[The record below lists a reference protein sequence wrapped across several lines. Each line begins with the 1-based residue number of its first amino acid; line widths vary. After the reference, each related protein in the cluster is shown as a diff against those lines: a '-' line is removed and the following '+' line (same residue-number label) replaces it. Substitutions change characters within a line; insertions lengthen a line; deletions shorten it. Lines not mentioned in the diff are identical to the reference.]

1 MRPRTHTTTNHMQ
14 LRHTSTC
21 TALLLTLTLAAQTEM
36 PVLWESKLD
45 HKIEFTGTGTEE
57 RGYSYAATDKEITV
71 FDNKTGQPR
80 WTNKFKELAPKL
92 SKIDELIPFWESDC
106 LFLFDRKTGKDQI
119 AVVDMA
125 SGKLLWNTNVYQ
137 NLTEESIV
145 YVPEMDAFAITLK
158 EKLVWVMAKTGEEKW
173 STDKFKGT
181 VGQYAITGDKQLV
194 MVNFIPEGL
203 KALLSGY
210 KNQIVRIDL
219 RNGNILWENT
229 YVGRAERK
237 VITKQFLYDLD
248 VVGDKVFLRMNG
260 MQVYDLNTG
269 ANIYTAAFD
278 YTPDGLVGRPA
289 GAKSFG
295 VYHGV
300 ADPVV
305 VGDDLYV
312 LDMSSKKSQYLK
324 KYDRNSGKLLWT
336 SPEIRGGAKAIPA
349 MYVVGDKVLLQ
360 IGGNVEAQA
369 YIYRREPDGQGGWT
383 IVQEWRVW
391 RPNVKP
397 NGIQAF
403 STLDGSFVWESE
415 RFKKGI
421 TNAVVLGEQFVVC
434 SGKEL
439 YSLDVNTGAEKFVVP
454 VSKGGVGL
462 ADQIMV
468 YKNSVVVVG
477 DKGVSTFNMSTGEPI
492 AMGKY
497 KKADL
502 EAVEGDRMIL
512 KTEKADIACFD
523 LDDCTFKEFRAKTG
537 ATTTMSTD
545 GNFVYVYEKRTV
557 TKVGTR

>member
-1 MRPRTHTTTNHMQ
+1 MNMRTPLFLTTGLLALQ
-14 LRHTSTC
+14 LH
-21 TALLLTLTLAAQTEM
+21 AQSEM
-36 PVLWESKLD
+36 PVTWENKLD

-71 FDNKTGQPR
+71 FDNNTGKPR

-92 SKIDELIPFWESDC
+92 GKIDELIPFWESDC
-106 LFLFDRKTGKDQI
+106 LFIFERKLGKDQI
-119 AVVDMA
+119 AVIDMA

-137 NLTEESIV
+137 NLTDESIV

-158 EKLVWVMAKTGEEKW
+158 DKMVWVQARTGEEKW

-181 VGQYAITGDKQLV
+181 VGQYVVTGDQQLV

-203 KALLSGY
+203 MALLSGF

-219 RNGNILWENT
+219 KTGNILWENT

-248 VVGDKVFLRMNG
+248 VHDDKVFLRMNG

-278 YTPDGLVGRPA
+278 YTPDGKIVGRPA

-295 VYHGV
+295 VYHAV
-300 ADPVV
+300 ADPVI
-305 VGDDLYV
+305 VGNDLYV
-312 LDMSSKKSQYLK
+312 LDMSSKKSQYIK
-324 KYDRNSGKLLWT
+324 KYDLQSGKLIW
-336 SPEIRGGAKAIPA
+336 SSQEIRGGARAIPA

-383 IVQEWRVW
+383 ITQEWRVW

-403 STLDGSFVWESE
+403 NTTDGSFVWESE

-439 YSLDVNTGAEKFVVP
+439 YSLDIATGAEKFVVP
-454 VSKGGVGL
+454 VAKGGVGN
-462 ADQIMV
+462 ADQIMT
-468 YKNSVVVVG
+468 YKDAVVVVG

-523 LDDCTFKEFRAKTG
+523 LDDCTYKEFKAKNG

-545 GNFVYVYEKRTV
+545 GNFVYVYEKKTV

>member
-1 MRPRTHTTTNHMQ
+1 MH
-14 LRHTSTC
+14 LRHTSTSA
-21 TALLLTLTLAAQTEM
+21 ALLITLSLAAQKDM
-36 PVLWESKLD
+36 PTIWESKMD
-45 HKIEFTGTGTEE
+45 HKIEFTGTGTEG

-71 FDNKTGQPR
+71 FSNVNGSVR
-80 WTNKFKELAPKL
+80 WSAKFKELAPKL

-119 AVVDMA
+119 AVVDMS
-125 SGKLLWNTNVYQ
+125 SGKLLWNTNAYQ
-137 NLTEESIV
+137 NLVEESIV
-145 YVPEMDAFAITLK
+145 YIPEMDGFAITLK
-158 EKLVWVMAKTGEEKW
+158 DKLVWVLAKTGEERW
-173 STDKFKGT
+173 STDKFKGS
-181 VGQYAITGDKQLV
+181 VGRYVITPDAKLV
-194 MVNFIPEGL
+194 MVNFLPDGL
-203 KALLSGY
+203 GALLSGY
-210 KNQIVRIDL
+210 KNQIVKIDL
-219 RNGNILWENT
+219 VSGNILWENT
-229 YVGRAERK
+229 YIGRAERK
-237 VITKQFLYDLD
+237 VITKQFVYDLD
-248 VVGDKVFLRMNG
+248 IAGDKVFLRMNG

-278 YTPDGLVGRPA
+278 FTPDGKIVGRPA

-295 VYHGV
+295 VYHSV

-305 VGDDLYV
+305 VGNDLYV

-324 KYDRNSGKLLWT
+324 KYDLQSGKLLWS
-336 SPEIRGGAKAIPA
+336 SPEIQGGARAIPA

-369 YIYRREPDGQGGWT
+369 YIYRREPDGQGGWN

-403 STLDGSFVWESE
+403 STVDGSFVWESE

-454 VSKGGVGL
+454 VADGGVGL

-468 YKNSVVVVG
+468 YKDMVVVVG
-477 DKGVSTFNMSTGEPI
+477 DKGVSSFNMSTG
-492 AMGKY
+492 AAVASGKY

-512 KTEKADIACFD
+512 KTDKADIACFD
-523 LDDCTFKEFRAKTG
+523 LDDCTFKEFKAKTG
-537 ATTTMSTD
+537 ATTTLSTD
-545 GNFVYVYEKRTV
+545 GNFVYVYENRTV